1 MDHMSISI
9 FETDQAI
16 IELFKGFGHFFRCH
30 TNLVDNNVAVVGMT

>member
-16 IELFKGFGHFFRCH
+16 IELFKGFGHFSRCH
-30 TNLVDNNVAVVGMT
+30 TNLVDIDVAVVGMT